1 MKTNRQ
7 IETSRKAGIATVCA
21 SFVVLLLM
29 VLLLEGIPTMGQ
41 LINIILGSL
50 FMGFWGYQLGN
61 VIGSPTVIKRKTY
74 SNVRKKEKKAFYE
87 DSLKPST
94 TEEMTD
100 PQEEAE
106 DWEEIESTGLDA
118 LQNAIPATAVK
129 TSEHEWREIPTAD
142 ATTDETNK
150 TKAFEA

>member
-7 IETSRKAGIATVCA
+7 LETSKKAGIATVCA

-29 VLLLEGIPTMGQ
+29 VLLLEGIPTTGQ

-50 FMGFWGYQLGN
+50 FMGFWGYQLGS

-74 SNVRKKEKKAFYE
+74 SNVKKKEKQAFYE

-94 TEEMTD
+94 PNNNTTLEES
-100 PQEEAE
+100 E
-106 DWEEIESTGLDA
+106 DWEETEATGLNA
-118 LQNAIPATAVK
+118 LQNAIPETDIK
-129 TSEHEWREIPTAD
+129 TSEHEWRELSSLD